1 MSNDRLKGGEFLIKD
16 LTWEDIFTHEDFSEE
31 QKMMLESA
39 KEFIDREV
47 WPKKHQI
54 EKKDYALIE
63 DLMKKLGELGFL
75 GISVPE
81 EYGGLGM
88 GFVTT
93 MLVCDYISGATGS
106 LATAYGAHTGIGTMP
121 ITLYGTEEQKQKYL
135 PKLATGEWFASY
147 ALTEPEAGSD
157 ANSGKTKAVLTEDG
171 KHYKITGQ
179 KMWITN
185 AGFAELFI
193 VFARIEDD
201 KNITAFIVE
210 KSQAGEGFSLGE
222 EEDKLGIVSSSTRQ
236 VFFNEVKVP
245 VENMLGERNGGFKIA
260 MNALNVGRIKL
271 GAACLDAQRRILSN
285 AINYA
290 AERKQFGVSIN
301 TFGAIQEKLAE
312 MAVGTFAS
320 EAGAYRAAKNM
331 EDAIA
336 ENIANGMPHNEA
348 ELKGIE
354 EYAIEASVL
363 KVWISD
369 MAQIAADKGIQI
381 YGGMG
386 YSKEMP
392 MESAWRDARISRIY
406 EGTNEINS
414 LLCVSML
421 VKRAF
426 QGRIDLMTPAM
437 GIADELMSIPS
448 FDIPDYSELFAQEK
462 EILTNL
468 KKVFFMV
475 AGAALQKFGADLE
488 QHQQLILKASS
499 ILIEIYMAESTI
511 LRAERIAKTK
521 SKSDAEI
528 SIKFA
533 KLQLFDSVETI
544 KRDATAGIISF
555 TEGDEQRM
563 MLSGLR
569 RFTRYNEYPNVV
581 LLKSEIAEYLIKQN
595 KYTF

>member
-1 MSNDRLKGGEFLIKD
+1 MKDNRLAGGEFLVKD
-16 LTWEDIFTHEDFSEE
+16 LTWENIFTPEDFSEE

-121 ITLYGTEEQKQKYL
+121 ITLYGTEEQKAKYL

-157 ANSGKTKAVLTEDG
+157 ANSGKTKAVLSEDG
-171 KHYKITGQ
+171 KYYSITGQ

-201 KNITAFIVE
+201 KNITAFILE

-271 GAACLDAQRRILSN
+271 GAACLDAQRRIVSN

-290 AERKQFGVSIN
+290 DERKQFGVSIN
-301 TFGAIQEKLAE
+301 TFGAIQEKLAD
-312 MAVGTFAS
+312 MAVATFTS
-320 EAGAYRAAKNM
+320 EAGAYRAAKNI

-336 ENIANGMPHNEA
+336 ENIANGMAHNEA

-369 MAQIAADKGIQI
+369 MAQICADKGIQV

-392 MESAWRDARISRIY
+392 MEAAWRDARISRIY

-426 QGRIDLMTPAM
+426 QGRIDLMAPAM
-437 GIADELMSIPS
+437 NVANELMSIPS
-448 FDIPDYSELFAQEK
+448 FDIPDYAELFAQEK

-468 KKVFFMV
+468 KKSFFMV

-488 QHQQLILKASS
+488 KHQQLILRAAN
-499 ILIEIYMAESTI
+499 ILIEIYMAESAI
-511 LRAERIAKTK
+511 LRAEKI
-521 SKSDAEI
+521 SKNDSNSDI
-528 SIKFA
+528 VIKMA
-533 KLQLFDSVETI
+533 QLQLFESVEII
-544 KRDATAGIISF
+544 KKNATAGIISF

-581 LLKSEIAEYLIKQN
+581 KLKTEVAEFLIKEN
-595 KYTF
+595 KYIF

>member
-1 MSNDRLKGGEFLIKD
+1 MKDNRLKGGEFLVKD
-16 LTWEDIFTHEDFSEE
+16 LTWENIFTPEDFSEE
-31 QKMMLESA
+31 QRMMLESA

-54 EKKDYALIE
+54 EKKDYVLIE

-121 ITLYGTEEQKQKYL
+121 ITLYGTEEQKKKYL

-157 ANSGKTKAVLTEDG
+157 ANSGKTKAILSEDG
-171 KHYKITGQ
+171 KFYKITGQ

-201 KNITAFIVE
+201 KNITAFILE

-236 VFFNEVKVP
+236 VFFNDVKVP

-260 MNALNVGRIKL
+260 LNALNVGRIKL
-271 GAACLDAQRRILSN
+271 GAACLDAQRRIVSN

-290 AERKQFGVSIN
+290 QERKQFGVSIN
-301 TFGAIQEKLAE
+301 TFGAIQEKLAD
-312 MAVGTFAS
+312 MATATFTS
-320 EAGAYRAAKNM
+320 EAGAYRAA
-331 EDAIA
+331 EDVEAAIA
-336 ENIANGMPHNEA
+336 DNVANGMAHNEA
-348 ELKGIE
+348 ELNGIE

-369 MAQIAADKGIQI
+369 MAQISADKGIQI

-392 MESAWRDARISRIY
+392 MEAAWRDARISRIY

-426 QGRIDLMTPAM
+426 QGRIDLMKPAM
-437 GIADELMSIPS
+437 GVAEELMSIPS
-448 FDIPDYSELFAQEK
+448 FDVPDYSELFAQEK
-462 EILTNL
+462 EIIVNL
-468 KKVFFMV
+468 KKAFFMV

-488 QHQQLILKASS
+488 KHQQLILRASA
-499 ILIEIYMAESTI
+499 ILIEIYMAESAI
-511 LRAERIAKTK
+511 LRAEKISKTK
-521 SKSDAEI
+521 SEKEAVI
-528 SIKFA
+528 PINFA
-533 KLQLFDSVETI
+533 KLQLFNSVEVI
-544 KRDATAGIISF
+544 KQNATAGIVSF

-581 LLKSEIAEYLIKQN
+581 QLKTEVAEFLIKEN
-595 KYTF
+595 KYSF

>member
-1 MSNDRLKGGEFLIKD
+1 MSNNRLAGGEFLVKD
-16 LTWEDIFTHEDFSEE
+16 LSWEDIFTHEDFSEE

-54 EKKDYALIE
+54 EQKDYALIE

-81 EYGGLGM
+81 QYGGLGM

-121 ITLYGTEEQKQKYL
+121 ILLYGNEEQKNKYL
-135 PKLATGEWFASY
+135 PKLATGEWFSSY
-147 ALTEPEAGSD
+147 ALTEPGAGSD
-157 ANSGKTKAVLTEDG
+157 ANSGKTKAVLSDDG
-171 KHYKITGQ
+171 KHYILTGN

-201 KNITAFIVE
+201 KNITAFIIE

-222 EEDKLGIVSSSTRQ
+222 EEEKLGIVSSSTRQ
-236 VFFNEVKVP
+236 VFLNEVKVP

-290 AERKQFGVSIN
+290 DERKQFGVSIN
-301 TFGAIQEKLAE
+301 TFGAVQEKLAE
-312 MAVGTFAS
+312 MAIATFAS
-320 EAGAYRAAKNM
+320 EAGAYRAAKDM

-336 ENIANGMPHNEA
+336 ENIANGMPENEA

-354 EYAIEASVL
+354 EYAIEASIL

-369 MAQIAADKGIQI
+369 RSQEAADEGIQI

-392 MESAWRDARISRIY
+392 MEGAWRDSRISRIY

-414 LLCVSML
+414 LLSVSML

-426 QGRIDLMTPAM
+426 QGRVDLMGPAM
-437 GIADELMSIPS
+437 NVANELMSIPS

-462 EILTNL
+462 EILVNL

-475 AGAALQKFGADLE
+475 AGSALQKFGADLE
-488 QHQQLILKASS
+488 KHQQLILKAAA

-511 LRAERIAKTK
+511 LRAERIAKNN
-521 SKSDAEI
+521 SEEFA
-528 SIKFA
+528 SIPIKMA
-533 KLQLFDSVETI
+533 KLQLFNSVERI
-544 KRDATAGIISF
+544 KNNATEGIVSF

-581 LLKSEIAEYLIKQN
+581 QLKSEIAEYLIKEN
-595 KYTF
+595 KYSF